1 MSYHTN
7 DQILQQDALISFLV
21 FQHSLEFLL
30 LACDVDRNADL

>member
-7 DQILQQDALISFLV
+7 DQILQQHALVSFLIL
-21 FQHSLEFLL
+21 QHSLEYLL